1 MIGTTIGFVSKT
13 APMSFSH
20 FRMILRI
27 MIQNRR
33 STLIN
38 FLGLVLGLSS
48 FVIIFSWIRT
58 EYSVDRFHENRG
70 RLFHLVIQFPNGVLD
85 ANTPY
90 ALAPEMQVAF
100 PEVVNYSRLVRLE
113 TQNNSSFDFFPE
125 DPSNDPV
132 YETNIAEVDTGFFH
146 MFSFTTVH
154 GEGSLNHHRP
164 NGVLLSRELA
174 ERYFKDE
181 NPVGR
186 QILMNGQQLLEVLGV
201 VAIPDNSQFK
211 YDLFM
216 PLGRNTHSS
225 WTWRD
230 PSYLLLGPD
239 VDRKSF
245 ESKIVTV
252 LNDSYPGELHDEFQV
267 KIVPIEKDNLSFG
280 KRKEFL
286 LFTGIAFLILLIV
299 AINYMNLST
308 ANYTKRIREMGIRK
322 IIGATPTLLRKQL
335 IVETLVQTTSAMFI
349 ALFLSELLLPRLGK
363 LFDTTVQIGYKENP
377 LILAGF
383 AALILVFSLLSVSY
397 PVLVFTRG
405 NPSTILRDTFVKG
418 RGRSNVLL
426 LTTILQFTISI
437 CLLISTMVVIQQ
449 VRYAKNIP
457 SGLEVEDVIKVPL
470 NPQIGTQ
477 LFAFMKEVESHPGI
491 LAVTAG
497 QKNPINEDYKTNID
511 WTGRDPATNPLVRY
525 TICYSNFPEFFGY
538 EIRYGRLYADTIGAD
553 LSRYLVNE
561 AACKL
566 MEKENPVGE
575 KMSMWGEEGE
585 IVGVFKNYHHMSV
598 HSEIMPHIVT
608 INPALYS
615 HLRYLFIRIGPG
627 DQAQS
632 IAFIKKTFQDFAGDF
647 PFSYEFLLDEM
658 ERVYARDVRLAR
670 IIGAF
675 AFLAMLISCLGI
687 YGLARFS
694 VEKKARDLT
703 IRRVFGASFQKIV
716 LLANIEIF
724 KRIGISVVV
733 AIPLSYFLMER
744 WLRSFAYRTELSWW
758 FFVLGGMLGILI
770 AVTATMIGI
779 WRSLTLKPTEVL
791 GQNS

>member
-1 MIGTTIGFVSKT
+1 
-13 APMSFSH
+13 MSLSH

-27 MIQNRR
+27 MIQNRS

-38 FLGLVLGLSS
+38 FLGLVMGLSS

-58 EYSVDRFHENRG
+58 EYSVDRFHENRE
-70 RLFHLVIQFPNGVLD
+70 RLFHLVIQFPDGVLD
-85 ANTPY
+85 SNTPY
-90 ALAPEMQVAF
+90 ALAPAMQGAF
-100 PEVVNYSRLVRLE
+100 PEVVNYSRLVKLE
-113 TQNNSSFDFFPE
+113 AQNNSSFDFFPD
-125 DPSNDPV
+125 DPGNDPV
-132 YETNIAEVDTGFFH
+132 YEPNIAQVDTGFFH

-154 GEGSLNHHRP
+154 GEGFLNPDRS
-164 NGVLLSRELA
+164 NGVLLSKELA
-174 ERYFKDE
+174 EKYFEDE

-186 QILMNGQQLLEVLGV
+186 QILLNGQQLLEITGV

-216 PLGRNTHSS
+216 PLERNTHSS

-230 PSYLLLGPD
+230 PSYLLLGLD
-239 VDRKSF
+239 ADRKSF
-245 ESKIVTV
+245 ERKIVTF

-267 KIVPIEKDNLSFG
+267 KIVPIEKDNLAFG

-286 LFTGIAFLILLIV
+286 LFSGIAFLILLIV

-308 ANYTKRIREMGIRK
+308 ANYTKRIREMGVRK
-322 IIGATPTLLRKQL
+322 IVGATPAILRKQL
-335 IVETLVQTTSAMFI
+335 IVETLVQTTAAIFF

-363 LFDTTVQIGYKENP
+363 LFDTTVHIGYKENP

-383 AALILVFSLLSVSY
+383 AALILVFSLLAVSY
-397 PVLVFTRG
+397 PALVFTRG
-405 NPSTILRDTFVKG
+405 NPSVILRETYVKG
-418 RGRSNVLL
+418 RRRSNVLL

-437 CLLISTMVVIQQ
+437 CLLISTMVVMHQ
-449 VRYAKNIP
+449 VQYAKNISP
-457 SGLEVEDVIKVPL
+457 GIQVDNVIKVPL

-477 LFAFMKEVESHPGI
+477 LFAFIEEVESHPGI

-511 WTGRDPATNPLVRY
+511 WTGRDPDTNPLVRY
-525 TICYSNFPEFFGY
+525 TICFSNFPEFFGH
-538 EIRYGRLYADTIGAD
+538 EILYGRVFTDSISADFT
-553 LSRYLVNE
+553 RYLVNE

-575 KMSMWGEEGE
+575 KISMWGAEGE
-585 IVGVFKNYHHMSV
+585 IVGVFKNYHHISM

-608 INPALYS
+608 INPAYYG

-627 DQAQS
+627 DQAKS
-632 IAFIKKTFQDFAGDF
+632 IAFVKKTFRDFSGDF
-647 PFSYEFLLDEM
+647 PFSYEFLLDEVEGM
-658 ERVYARDVRLAR
+658 YARDVRLAR
-670 IIGAF
+670 IIASF
-675 AFLAMLISCLGI
+675 AFLALLISCLGI

-694 VEKKARDLT
+694 VEKKSRDLT
-703 IRRVFGASFQKIV
+703 IRRVFGASFQKII
-716 LLANIEIF
+716 LLANMEIL

-733 AIPLSYFLMER
+733 AVPLSFFLMER

-758 FFVLGGMLGILI
+758 FFVLGGVLGILI

-791 GQNS
+791 SQNS